1 MGHNKWKRFSE
12 ERYVANG
19 KLQIYLHFLSLIR
32 TFADNMKKLIPVI
45 VAILLLAACGQ
56 SYEETKRITR
66 EQRREAWRKDS
77 AALKIAVMPT
87 LDCLPLFVAQ
97 QCELFDTING
107 GVRLKLYYAQMDC
120 DTAIQRGRVEGV
132 VTDLVRAMRIDQ
144 QGLKMRYVAATNAYW
159 QLVTNR
165 NARIKQ
171 LKQLDDKMVAMTR
184 FSATDLL
191 TDIARDT
198 AKLAA
203 ERVYKV
209 QINDLNVRMQM
220 LLNSE
225 IDALWLP
232 EPQAT
237 QARILKNPVVMD
249 SRDAKLQLGVL
260 AFREKEMRRQE
271 RAKQLALFIKAYN
284 QACDTINKYG
294 IAHYRDILT
303 DRYKMK
309 AAQVDSI
316 PQDIRFSYA
325 RGPRQQD
332 ITFVEQWLGKT
343 KPITNKQ

>member
-1 MGHNKWKRFSE
+1 MKR
-12 ERYVANG
+12 
-19 KLQIYLHFLSLIR
+19 LLP
-32 TFADNMKKLIPVI
+32 MI
-45 VAILLLAACGQ
+45 VALVLLLAACGQ
-56 SYEETKRITR
+56 SYEETKRISR

-87 LDCLPLFVAQ
+87 LDCLPLYVAQ
-97 QCELFDTING
+97 QYELFDTING
-107 GVRLKLYYAQMDC
+107 GVRLKFYNAQMDC
-120 DTAIQRGRVEGV
+120 DTSIQRGRVEGA
-132 VTDLVRAMRIDQ
+132 VTDLVRAMRIDK

-159 QLVTNR
+159 QLLTNR

-191 TDIARDT
+191 TDRARDSV
-198 AKLAA
+198 KLLA

-220 LLNSE
+220 LQNNE

-237 QARILKNPVVMD
+237 QARVMKHTVVMD
-249 SRDAKLQLGVL
+249 SRDVKLQLGVL
-260 AFREKEMRRQE
+260 AFREKEMRRQA

-303 DRYKMK
+303 DRYKLK
-309 AAQVDSI
+309 TALVDSI
-316 PQDIRFSYA
+316 PQNIRFQHA
-325 RGPRQQD
+325 HGPRQQD
-332 ITFVEQWLGKT
+332 MTFVGQWLEGTVNPKT
-343 KPITNKQ
+343 TSNNQ

>member
-1 MGHNKWKRFSE
+1 MKRLLPMIMAL
-12 ERYVANG
+12 V
-19 KLQIYLHFLSLIR
+19 
-32 TFADNMKKLIPVI
+32 
-45 VAILLLAACGQ
+45 LLLAACGQ
-56 SYEETKRITR
+56 SYEETKRISR

-87 LDCLPLFVAQ
+87 LDCLPLYVAQ
-97 QCELFDTING
+97 QYELFDTING
-107 GVRLKLYYAQMDC
+107 GVRLKFYNAQMDC
-120 DTAIQRGRVEGV
+120 DTSIQRGRVEGA
-132 VTDLVRAMRIDQ
+132 VTDLVRAMRIDK

-191 TDIARDT
+191 TDRARDSV
-198 AKLAA
+198 KLLA

-220 LLNSE
+220 LQNNE

-237 QARILKNPVVMD
+237 QARVMKHTVVMD
-249 SRDAKLQLGVL
+249 SRDVKLQLGVL
-260 AFREKEMRRQE
+260 AFREKEMRRQA

-303 DRYKMK
+303 DRYKLK
-309 AAQVDSI
+309 TALVDSI
-316 PQDIRFSYA
+316 PQNIRFQHA
-325 RGPRQQD
+325 HGPRQQD
-332 ITFVEQWLGKT
+332 MTFVGQWLEGTVNPKT
-343 KPITNKQ
+343 TSNNQ